1 MSRIMHELKHSSGK
15 QSSINQHS
23 LSKPSFKGYQN
34 HHVSNSA
41 KGMSNKRGSSLAMGL
56 LLILVPSLLVGGVLA
71 YQSYSSQ
78 QQEAVNKVA
87 NVSLPEFKTESDIE
101 SEIADADIASMDA
114 VSEEE
119 DALFSVRPAPVS
131 QPLKA
136 LPRQEIYAQIDSGAN
151 LANTAGGSAVIL
163 ANADNNTQMTASS
176 ESSPVQPTV
185 QPSASDE
192 TTDRQSST
200 DHQSNSDSQSDSD
213 LLQGLDFSELPPD
226 LALKLESIMGEQQSA
241 PEPMDSRPAGQ
252 RGSQVIELETHTNS
266 LSGVLPKL
274 DLQTHMYSSSET
286 KRWVKV
292 NGQEVAQGD
301 WIGQDI
307 QLLEI
312 KPQSVIIEFN
322 QQKIEIPALYEWKG

>member
-1 MSRIMHELKHSSGK
+1 MSRIMHELNQSSAKQPPLNQASLK
-15 QSSINQHS
+15 QSSFNS
-23 LSKPSFKGYQN
+23 PSFKGYQN
-34 HHVSNSA
+34 HHVPSSV
-41 KGMSNKRGSSLAMGL
+41 KGISNKRGSSLAMGL

-71 YQSYSSQ
+71 YQSYNQ
-78 QQEAVNKVA
+78 QQNSASQAALVI
-87 NVSLPEFKTESDIE
+87 LPESKPQSDLESQ
-101 SEIADADIASMDA
+101 IAGADIANVDA
-114 VSEEE
+114 VSVDAE
-119 DALFSVRPAPVS
+119 DEVLFAVRPAPVS

-136 LPRQEIYAQIDSGAN
+136 LPRQEVYAQIGSESTN
-151 LANTAGGSAVIL
+151 VAGGAIVPV
-163 ANADNNTQMTASS
+163 ASS
-176 ESSPVQPTV
+176 ESSARTSEESELSLAQQEVQPGV
-185 QPSASDE
+185 
-192 TTDRQSST
+192 
-200 DHQSNSDSQSDSD
+200 SNENTALQSDSD
-213 LLQGLDFSELPPD
+213 LLQGLDLSELPPD
-226 LALKLESIMGEQQSA
+226 LALKLESMMGEQQSA

-252 RGSQVIELETHTNS
+252 VGSQVIELESHSNS

-301 WIGQDI
+301 WIGRDI

>member
-1 MSRIMHELKHSSGK
+1 MSRIMHELKQPSHK
-15 QSSINQHS
+15 PSSINQHS

-34 HHVSNSA
+34 HHVPNSA

-71 YQSYSSQ
+71 YQSYIQ
-78 QQEAVNKVA
+78 QQEAVNQAA
-87 NVSLPEFKTESDIE
+87 NVALPEFKTESDIE
-101 SEIADADIASMDA
+101 PEIADADIASMDA

-119 DALFSVRPAPVS
+119 DALFTVRPAPAS

-136 LPRQEIYAQIDSGAN
+136 LPRQEMYAQIDSGAN
-151 LANTAGGSAVIL
+151 RANTAGGSAVIF

-176 ESSPVQPTV
+176 ESSSVQPG
-185 QPSASDE
+185 ASDE
-192 TTDRQSST
+192 TTALQSST
-200 DHQSNSDSQSDSD
+200 DQQSNSDLQSDSD
-213 LLQGLDFSELPPD
+213 LLQGLDLSELPPD
-226 LALKLESIMGEQQSA
+226 LALKLESIMGEQQST

>member
-1 MSRIMHELKHSSGK
+1 MSRIMHELNQSSDKQPPLNQASLK
-15 QSSINQHS
+15 QSSFNS
-23 LSKPSFKGYQN
+23 PSFRGYQN
-34 HHVSNSA
+34 HHVPSSV
-41 KGMSNKRGSSLAMGL
+41 KGISNKRGASLAMGL

-71 YQSYSSQ
+71 YQSYNQ
-78 QQEAVNKVA
+78 QQNSANQATYVA
-87 NVSLPEFKTESDIE
+87 LPESKSQSDLESQ
-101 SEIADADIASMDA
+101 IAGADIANVEAVSMDA
-114 VSEEE
+114 EGEV
-119 DALFSVRPAPVS
+119 LFAVRPAPAS

-136 LPRQEIYAQIDSGAN
+136 LPRQEVYAQIGSESTN
-151 LANTAGGSAVIL
+151 VAGGAIVPV
-163 ANADNNTQMTASS
+163 ASS
-176 ESSPVQPTV
+176 ESSARTSEESELSLAQQEVQPGV
-185 QPSASDE
+185 
-192 TTDRQSST
+192 
-200 DHQSNSDSQSDSD
+200 SNENTALQSDSD
-213 LLQGLDFSELPPD
+213 LLQGLDLSELPPD
-226 LALKLESIMGEQQSA
+226 LALKLESMMGEQQSA

-252 RGSQVIELETHTNS
+252 VGAQVIELESHSNS

-301 WIGQDI
+301 WIGRDI

>member
-1 MSRIMHELKHSSGK
+1 MSRIMHELNQSSAKQPPLNQESLK
-15 QSSINQHS
+15 QSSFNS
-23 LSKPSFKGYQN
+23 PSFKGYQN
-34 HHVSNSA
+34 HHVPSFV
-41 KGMSNKRGSSLAMGL
+41 KGISNKRGSSLAMGL

-71 YQSYSSQ
+71 YQSYNQ
-78 QQEAVNKVA
+78 QQNSASQAALVI
-87 NVSLPEFKTESDIE
+87 LPESKPQSGLESQ
-101 SEIADADIASMDA
+101 IAGADIANVDA
-114 VSEEE
+114 VSVDAE
-119 DALFSVRPAPVS
+119 DEVLFAVRPAPAS

-136 LPRQEIYAQIDSGAN
+136 LPRQEVYAQISSESTN
-151 LANTAGGSAVIL
+151 VAGGSIVPV
-163 ANADNNTQMTASS
+163 ASS
-176 ESSPVQPTV
+176 ESSARTSEESELSLAQQEVQPGV
-185 QPSASDE
+185 
-192 TTDRQSST
+192 
-200 DHQSNSDSQSDSD
+200 SNENTALQSDSD
-213 LLQGLDFSELPPD
+213 LLQGLDLSELPPD
-226 LALKLESIMGEQQSA
+226 LALKLESMMGEQQSA

-252 RGSQVIELETHTNS
+252 VGSQVIELETHTNS

-301 WIGQDI
+301 WIGRDI

>member
-1 MSRIMHELKHSSGK
+1 MSRIMHELNQSSAKQPPLNQASLK
-15 QSSINQHS
+15 QSSFNS
-23 LSKPSFKGYQN
+23 PSFKGYQN
-34 HHVSNSA
+34 HHVPSSV
-41 KGMSNKRGSSLAMGL
+41 KGISNKRGSSLAMGL

-71 YQSYSSQ
+71 YQSYNQ
-78 QQEAVNKVA
+78 QQNSASQAAYVA
-87 NVSLPEFKTESDIE
+87 LPESKSQLDLEPQ
-101 SEIADADIASMDA
+101 IADADIANVDA
-114 VSEEE
+114 VSVDAE
-119 DALFSVRPAPVS
+119 DEVLFAVRPAPVS

-136 LPRQEIYAQIDSGAN
+136 LPRQEVYAQIGSESTN
-151 LANTAGGSAVIL
+151 VAGGAIVPV
-163 ANADNNTQMTASS
+163 ASS
-176 ESSPVQPTV
+176 ESSARTSEESELSLAQQEVQPGV
-185 QPSASDE
+185 
-192 TTDRQSST
+192 
-200 DHQSNSDSQSDSD
+200 SNENTALQSDSD
-213 LLQGLDFSELPPD
+213 LLQGLDLSELPPD
-226 LALKLESIMGEQQSA
+226 LALKLESMMGEQQSA

-252 RGSQVIELETHTNS
+252 VGSKVIELESHSNS

>member
-1 MSRIMHELKHSSGK
+1 MSRIMHELNQSSAKQPPLNQASLK
-15 QSSINQHS
+15 QSSFNS
-23 LSKPSFKGYQN
+23 PSFKGYQN
-34 HHVSNSA
+34 HHVPSSV
-41 KGMSNKRGSSLAMGL
+41 KGISNKRGSSLAMGL

-71 YQSYSSQ
+71 YQSYNQ
-78 QQEAVNKVA
+78 QQNSASQAAYVA
-87 NVSLPEFKTESDIE
+87 LPESKSQSDLE
-101 SEIADADIASMDA
+101 PQIADADIANVDA
-114 VSEEE
+114 VSVDAE
-119 DALFSVRPAPVS
+119 DEVLFAVRPAPVS

-136 LPRQEIYAQIDSGAN
+136 LPRQEVYAQIGSE
-151 LANTAGGSAVIL
+151 NTNVAGGAIVPV
-163 ANADNNTQMTASS
+163 ASS
-176 ESSPVQPTV
+176 ESRVRTSEESELSLAQPEVQLGV
-185 QPSASDE
+185 
-192 TTDRQSST
+192 
-200 DHQSNSDSQSDSD
+200 SNENKALQSDSD
-213 LLQGLDFSELPPD
+213 LLQGLDLSELPPD
-226 LALKLESIMGEQQSA
+226 LALKLESMMGEQQSA

-252 RGSQVIELETHTNS
+252 VGSQVIELESHSNS

-307 QLLEI
+307 KLLEI

>member
-1 MSRIMHELKHSSGK
+1 MSRIMHELNQSSAKQPPLNQASLK
-15 QSSINQHS
+15 QSSFNS
-23 LSKPSFKGYQN
+23 PSFKGYQN
-34 HHVSNSA
+34 HHVPSSV
-41 KGMSNKRGSSLAMGL
+41 KGISNKRGSSLAMGL

-71 YQSYSSQ
+71 YQSYNQ
-78 QQEAVNKVA
+78 QQNSASQAALVI
-87 NVSLPEFKTESDIE
+87 LPESKPQSGLESQ
-101 SEIADADIASMDA
+101 IAGADIANVDA
-114 VSEEE
+114 VSVDAE
-119 DALFSVRPAPVS
+119 DEVLFAVRPAPAS

-136 LPRQEIYAQIDSGAN
+136 LPRQEVYAQISSESTN
-151 LANTAGGSAVIL
+151 VAGGSIVPV
-163 ANADNNTQMTASS
+163 ASS
-176 ESSPVQPTV
+176 ESSARTSEESELSLAQQEVQPGV
-185 QPSASDE
+185 
-192 TTDRQSST
+192 
-200 DHQSNSDSQSDSD
+200 SNENTALQSDSD
-213 LLQGLDFSELPPD
+213 LLQGLDLSELPPD
-226 LALKLESIMGEQQSA
+226 LALKLESMMGEQQSA

-252 RGSQVIELETHTNS
+252 VGSQVIELETHTNS

-301 WIGQDI
+301 WIGRDI

>member
-1 MSRIMHELKHSSGK
+1 MSRIMHELNQSSAKQPPLNQASLK
-15 QSSINQHS
+15 QSSFNS
-23 LSKPSFKGYQN
+23 PSFKGYQN
-34 HHVSNSA
+34 HHVPSSV
-41 KGMSNKRGSSLAMGL
+41 KGISNKRGSSLAMGL

-71 YQSYSSQ
+71 YQSYNQ
-78 QQEAVNKVA
+78 QQNSASQAALVI
-87 NVSLPEFKTESDIE
+87 LPESKPQSDLESQ
-101 SEIADADIASMDA
+101 IAGADIANVEAVSMDA
-114 VSEEE
+114 EGEV
-119 DALFSVRPAPVS
+119 LFAVRPAPAS

-136 LPRQEIYAQIDSGAN
+136 LPRQEVYAQISSESTN
-151 LANTAGGSAVIL
+151 VAGGSIVPV
-163 ANADNNTQMTASS
+163 ASS
-176 ESSPVQPTV
+176 ESSARTSEESELSLAQQEVQPGV
-185 QPSASDE
+185 
-192 TTDRQSST
+192 
-200 DHQSNSDSQSDSD
+200 SNENTALQSDSD
-213 LLQGLDFSELPPD
+213 LLQGLDLSELPPD
-226 LALKLESIMGEQQSA
+226 LALKLESMMGEQQSA

-252 RGSQVIELETHTNS
+252 VGSQVIELESHSNS

-301 WIGQDI
+301 WIGRDI

>member
-1 MSRIMHELKHSSGK
+1 MSRIMHELNQSSAKQPPLNQASLK
-15 QSSINQHS
+15 QSSFNS
-23 LSKPSFKGYQN
+23 PSFKGYQN
-34 HHVSNSA
+34 HHVPSSV
-41 KGMSNKRGSSLAMGL
+41 KGISNKRGSSLAMGL

-71 YQSYSSQ
+71 YQSYNQ
-78 QQEAVNKVA
+78 QQNSASQAALVIQ
-87 NVSLPEFKTESDIE
+87 PESKPQSDLESQ
-101 SEIADADIASMDA
+101 IAGADIANVDA
-114 VSEEE
+114 VSVDAE
-119 DALFSVRPAPVS
+119 DEVLFAVRPAPVS

-136 LPRQEIYAQIDSGAN
+136 LPRQEVYAQIGSESTN
-151 LANTAGGSAVIL
+151 VAGGAIVPV
-163 ANADNNTQMTASS
+163 ARS
-176 ESSPVQPTV
+176 ESSARTSEESELSLAQQEVQPGV
-185 QPSASDE
+185 
-192 TTDRQSST
+192 
-200 DHQSNSDSQSDSD
+200 SNENTALQSDSD
-213 LLQGLDFSELPPD
+213 LLQGLDLSELPPD
-226 LALKLESIMGEQQSA
+226 LALKLESMMGEQQSA

-252 RGSQVIELETHTNS
+252 VGSQVIELESHSNS

-301 WIGQDI
+301 WIGRDI

>member
-1 MSRIMHELKHSSGK
+1 MSRIMHELNQSSAKQPPLNQASLK
-15 QSSINQHS
+15 QSSFNS
-23 LSKPSFKGYQN
+23 PSFKGYQN
-34 HHVSNSA
+34 HHVPSSV
-41 KGMSNKRGSSLAMGL
+41 KGISNKRGSSLAMGL

-71 YQSYSSQ
+71 YQSYNQQKNSASQ
-78 QQEAVNKVA
+78 ATYIA
-87 NVSLPEFKTESDIE
+87 LPESKSQSDLE
-101 SEIADADIASMDA
+101 PQIADADIANVDA
-114 VSEEE
+114 VSVDAE
-119 DALFSVRPAPVS
+119 DEVLFAVRPAPVS

-136 LPRQEIYAQIDSGAN
+136 LPRQEVYAQIGSESTN
-151 LANTAGGSAVIL
+151 VAGGAIVPV
-163 ANADNNTQMTASS
+163 ASS
-176 ESSPVQPTV
+176 ESRARTSEESELSLAQQEVQQGV
-185 QPSASDE
+185 
-192 TTDRQSST
+192 
-200 DHQSNSDSQSDSD
+200 SNENTALQSDSD
-213 LLQGLDFSELPPD
+213 LLQGLDLSELPPD
-226 LALKLESIMGEQQSA
+226 LALKLESMMGEQQSA

-252 RGSQVIELETHTNS
+252 VGSQVIELESHSNS

>member
-1 MSRIMHELKHSSGK
+1 MSRIMHELKQPSHK
-15 QSSINQHS
+15 PSSINQHF

-34 HHVSNSA
+34 HHVPNSA

-71 YQSYSSQ
+71 YQSYSQ
-78 QQEAVNKVA
+78 QQEAVNKAA
-87 NVSLPEFKTESDIE
+87 NVSLPESTTQSNVDL
-101 SEIADADIASMDA
+101 EIADADIASMDA

-119 DALFSVRPAPVS
+119 DALFAVRPAPAS

-136 LPRQEIYAQIDSGAN
+136 LPRQEMYVQIDSGAN
-151 LANTAGGSAVIL
+151 RANTAGGSAVIF

-185 QPSASDE
+185 QPGASDE

-200 DHQSNSDSQSDSD
+200 DQQANSDLQSDSD
-213 LLQGLDFSELPPD
+213 LLQGLDLSELPPD

-252 RGSQVIELETHTNS
+252 VGSQVIELETHTNS

>member
-1 MSRIMHELKHSSGK
+1 MSRIMHELKQSSHK
-15 QSSINQHS
+15 QPSINQYS

-34 HHVSNSA
+34 HHVPNSA
-41 KGMSNKRGSSLAMGL
+41 KGVSNKRGSSLAMGL

-71 YQSYSSQ
+71 YQSYSQ
-78 QQEAVNKVA
+78 QQEAVNKAA
-87 NVSLPEFKTESDIE
+87 NVSLPESTTQSNVDL
-101 SEIADADIASMDA
+101 EIADADIASMDA

-119 DALFSVRPAPVS
+119 DALFAVRPAPAS

-136 LPRQEIYAQIDSGAN
+136 LPRQEMYAQIDSGAN
-151 LANTAGGSAVIL
+151 SANTAGGSAVIL
-163 ANADNNTQMTASS
+163 ANADNNTQMIASS

-192 TTDRQSST
+192 TTARHSST
-200 DHQSNSDSQSDSD
+200 DQQSNSDLQSDSD
-213 LLQGLDFSELPPD
+213 LLQGLDLSELPPD

-241 PEPMDSRPAGQ
+241 PEPMDSKPAGQ

-266 LSGVLPKL
+266 FSGVLPKL

-292 NGQEVAQGD
+292 NGQEVEQGD

>member
-1 MSRIMHELKHSSGK
+1 MSRIMHELNQSSAKQPPLNQASLK
-15 QSSINQHS
+15 QSSFNS
-23 LSKPSFKGYQN
+23 PSFKGYQN
-34 HHVSNSA
+34 HHVPSSV
-41 KGMSNKRGSSLAMGL
+41 KGISNKRGASLAMGL

-71 YQSYSSQ
+71 YQSYNQ
-78 QQEAVNKVA
+78 QQNSASQAALVI
-87 NVSLPEFKTESDIE
+87 LPESKYQSDLE
-101 SEIADADIASMDA
+101 PKIADADIANVDAVSMDA
-114 VSEEE
+114 EGEV
-119 DALFSVRPAPVS
+119 LFAVRPAPAS

-136 LPRQEIYAQIDSGAN
+136 LPRQEVYAQIGSESTN
-151 LANTAGGSAVIL
+151 VAGGAIVPV
-163 ANADNNTQMTASS
+163 ASS
-176 ESSPVQPTV
+176 ESGVRTSEESELSLAQQEVQPGV
-185 QPSASDE
+185 
-192 TTDRQSST
+192 
-200 DHQSNSDSQSDSD
+200 SNENTGLQSDSD
-213 LLQGLDFSELPPD
+213 LLQGLDLSELPPD
-226 LALKLESIMGEQQSA
+226 LALKLESMMGEQQSA

-252 RGSQVIELETHTNS
+252 VGSQVIELETHTNS

>member
-1 MSRIMHELKHSSGK
+1 MSRIMHELNQSSAKQPPLNQASLK
-15 QSSINQHS
+15 QSSFNS
-23 LSKPSFKGYQN
+23 PSFKGYQN
-34 HHVSNSA
+34 HHVPSSV
-41 KGMSNKRGSSLAMGL
+41 KGISNKRGASLAIGL

-71 YQSYSSQ
+71 YQSYNQ
-78 QQEAVNKVA
+78 QQNSASQATYVA
-87 NVSLPEFKTESDIE
+87 LPESKSQSDLE
-101 SEIADADIASMDA
+101 PQIADADIANVDA
-114 VSEEE
+114 VSVDAE
-119 DALFSVRPAPVS
+119 DEVLFAVRPAPAS

-136 LPRQEIYAQIDSGAN
+136 LPRQEVYAQIGSESTNVASG
-151 LANTAGGSAVIL
+151 VIVPV
-163 ANADNNTQMTASS
+163 ASS
-176 ESSPVQPTV
+176 ESSARTSEESELSLAQQEVQPGV
-185 QPSASDE
+185 
-192 TTDRQSST
+192 
-200 DHQSNSDSQSDSD
+200 SNENTALQSDSD
-213 LLQGLDFSELPPD
+213 LLQGLDLSELPPD
-226 LALKLESIMGEQQSA
+226 LALKLESMMGEQQSA

-252 RGSQVIELETHTNS
+252 VGSQVIELESHSNS

-301 WIGQDI
+301 WIGRDI